1 MKIKNLKN
9 MIVQESAKRLYQ
21 LIKSMP
27 DVVYYLDR
35 RVEFNL
41 KENLEEILQRMFQDI
56 NLVEIKSLN
65 LDKEELIKKIEKE
78 LETLQEEYNRLLG
91 EKDPNEKRFIK
102 EILRTKTIGM
112 LAKKSLIKNES

>member
-1 MKIKNLKN
+1 
-9 MIVQESAKRLYQ
+9 MIVQESTKRLYQ

-27 DVVYYLDR
+27 DVVYYLDG

-65 LDKEELIKKIEKE
+65 LDKEELIEKIEKE
-78 LETLQEEYNRLLG
+78 VEILRGEYNRRLG
-91 EKDPNEKRFIK
+91 EKDLNEKRFIK

-112 LAKKSLIKNES
+112 LAKKSLIDNDET